1 MFTRLKYNR
10 VLIKIPKLEPYIN
23 CYFNILNL
31 LILYAV
37 LTIALSF
44 FCSILEAVLLSVS
57 PTFLKIKIS
66 EGKKYAYDLQKMKD
80 NIDEPLIIILTLN
93 TISHTVGAILVG
105 VQAKEIYSSFNNNTI
120 DVFGVFLTEDLVVG
134 IVSSIMTI
142 LILLV
147 SEIIPKTLGA
157 TYWHK
162 LVRSTSIFLKTIIP
176 LFKYSGILF
185 LLQFFTRLINK
196 SKKNNIFSREDF
208 STMAEIAEEEGVIE
222 ESESDIIKN
231 MVKFKDVKIRNIM
244 TPFSVMK
251 IASENNSIV
260 DFYDKNPN
268 LSFSRIPIYSGKMD
282 NITGYVLK
290 DNILEQIVKKKGD
303 LNLSTIKRK
312 SILSDYES
320 PIPKT
325 FDKLIKEREHISMV
339 VDEYGTVRG
348 LVTMEDIIETLLG
361 REIMDETDT
370 VKDMQVLAKNKIQ
383 NDLEN

>member
-1 MFTRLKYNR
+1 M
-10 VLIKIPKLEPYIN
+10 
-23 CYFNILNL
+23 NL
-31 LILYAV
+31 LILYAS

-44 FCSILEAVLLSVS
+44 FCSILEAVLLSVN
-57 PTFLKIKIS
+57 PTYLKIKIS
-66 EGKKYAYDLQKMKD
+66 EGKKYALELQKMKD

-105 VQAKEIYSSFNNNTI
+105 VQAKEVYSSVNNNTYEF
-120 DVFGVFLTEDLVVG
+120 FGIFLTEDLVVG
-134 IVSSIMTI
+134 IVSGIMTV

-162 LVRSTSIFLKTIIP
+162 LVRFTSIFLSAIIP
-176 LFKYSGILF
+176 LFKYTGVLF

-196 SKKNNIFSREDF
+196 SKQNNIFSREDF
-208 STMAEIAEEEGVIE
+208 STMAEIAEEEGIIE

-251 IASENNSIV
+251 IASEDSSIK
-260 DFYDKNPN
+260 DFYNKNPN
-268 LSFSRIPIYSGKMD
+268 LSFSRIPVYSNKMD
-282 NITGYVLK
+282 NITGYILK
-290 DNILEQIVKKKGD
+290 NNLLEQIINKNGD
-303 LNLSTIKRK
+303 SALSSIKRK
-312 SILSDYES
+312 SIFSNYES
-320 PIPKT
+320 SIPKI
-325 FDKLIKEREHISMV
+325 FDKLIQEREHISMV
-339 VDEYGTVRG
+339 IDEHGTVRG

-370 VKDMQVLAKNKIQ
+370 VKDMQVLAKNKNEPI
-383 NDLEN
+383 D

>member
-1 MFTRLKYNR
+1 M
-10 VLIKIPKLEPYIN
+10 
-23 CYFNILNL
+23 NL
-31 LILYAV
+31 LILYAIS
-37 LTIALSF
+37 TIALSF

-66 EGKKYAYDLQKMKD
+66 EGKKYAFNLQKMKE

-105 VQAKEIYSSFNNNTI
+105 VQAKELYSSINNNSY
-120 DVFGVFLTEDLVVG
+120 DVFGILLTEDLVVG
-134 IVSSIMTI
+134 IVSGIMTI

-162 LVRSTSIFLKTIIP
+162 LVKTTSIFLKNIIP
-176 LFKYSGILF
+176 VFKYSGILF
-185 LLQFFTRLINK
+185 LLQFFTKLINK
-196 SKKNNIFSREDF
+196 SKNTNLFSIEDF

-231 MVKFKDVKIRNIM
+231 MIKFKDVRIRNIM

-251 IASENNSIV
+251 IASENISIQE
-260 DFYDKNPN
+260 FYNNNPN
-268 LSFSRIPIYSGKMD
+268 LSFSRIPVYTGKMD

-290 DNILEQIVKKKGD
+290 DNILEYIVKKKGD
-303 LNLSTIKRK
+303 LKLSEIKRK
-312 SILSDYES
+312 SVTSDYES

-325 FDKLIKEREHISMV
+325 FDKLIKEREHISIV
-339 VDEYGTVRG
+339 LDEYGTVRG

-361 REIMDETDT
+361 REIMDETDL
-370 VKDMQVLAKNKIQ
+370 VADMQVLAKNQK
-383 NDLEN
+383 L

>member
-1 MFTRLKYNR
+1 M
-10 VLIKIPKLEPYIN
+10 
-23 CYFNILNL
+23 NL
-31 LILYAV
+31 LILYAIS
-37 LTIALSF
+37 TIALSF
-44 FCSILEAVLLSVS
+44 LCSILEAVLLSAN

-66 EGKKYAYDLQKMKD
+66 EGNKYAENLQKMKD

-93 TISHTVGAILVG
+93 TIAHTVGAILVG
-105 VQAKEIYSSFNNNTI
+105 VQAKELYSSIDNNTYEI
-120 DVFGVFLTEDLVVG
+120 FGTLMTEDLIVG
-134 IVSSIMTI
+134 IVSSIMTV

-162 LVRSTSIFLKTIIP
+162 LVRFTSIFLNSIIP
-176 LFKYSGILF
+176 LFKYSGVLF
-185 LLQFFTRLINK
+185 VLQFFTKLISK
-196 SKKNNIFSREDF
+196 SNNNNVFSREDF

-251 IASENNSIV
+251 TASEDQSIK
-260 DFYDKNPN
+260 DFYDKNPK
-268 LSFSRIPIYSGKMD
+268 LSFSRIPVFFEKMD

-290 DNILEQIVKKKGD
+290 DTILEQIVKNDGD
-303 LNLSTIKRK
+303 SNLSSIKRK
-312 SILSDYES
+312 PIFSNYES
-320 PIPKT
+320 PIPLI
-325 FDKLIKEREHISMV
+325 FDKLIREREHISMV
-339 VDEYGTVRG
+339 IDEHGTVRG

-370 VKDMQVLAKNKIQ
+370 VIDMQALVKNKKI
-383 NDLEN
+383 DLN

>member
-1 MFTRLKYNR
+1 M
-10 VLIKIPKLEPYIN
+10 
-23 CYFNILNL
+23 NL
-31 LILYAV
+31 LILYAS

-44 FCSILEAVLLSVS
+44 FCSILEAVLLSVN
-57 PTFLKIKIS
+57 PTYLKIKIS
-66 EGKKYAYDLQKMKD
+66 EGKKYALELQKMKD

-105 VQAKEIYSSFNNNTI
+105 VQAKEVYSSINNNTYEF
-120 DVFGVFLTEDLVVG
+120 FGIFLTEDLVVG
-134 IVSSIMTI
+134 IVSGIMTV

-162 LVRSTSIFLKTIIP
+162 LVRFTSIFLSAIIP
-176 LFKYSGILF
+176 LFKYTGVLF

-196 SKKNNIFSREDF
+196 SKQNNIFSREDF
-208 STMAEIAEEEGVIE
+208 STMAEIAEEEGIIE

-251 IASENNSIV
+251 IASEDSSIK
-260 DFYDKNPN
+260 DFYNKNPN
-268 LSFSRIPIYSGKMD
+268 LSFSRIPVYSNKMD
-282 NITGYVLK
+282 NITGYILK
-290 DNILEQIVKKKGD
+290 NNLLEQIINKNGD
-303 LNLSTIKRK
+303 SALSSIKRK
-312 SILSDYES
+312 SIFSNYES
-320 PIPKT
+320 SIPKI
-325 FDKLIKEREHISMV
+325 FDKLIQEREHISMV
-339 VDEYGTVRG
+339 IDEHGTVRG

-370 VKDMQVLAKNKIQ
+370 VKDMQVLAKNKNEPI
-383 NDLEN
+383 D

>member
-1 MFTRLKYNR
+1 M
-10 VLIKIPKLEPYIN
+10 
-23 CYFNILNL
+23 NL
-31 LILYAV
+31 LILYAS

-44 FCSILEAVLLSVS
+44 FCSILEAVLLSVN
-57 PTFLKIKIS
+57 PTYLKIKIS
-66 EGKKYAYDLQKMKD
+66 EGKKYALELQKMKD

-105 VQAKEIYSSFNNNTI
+105 VQAKEVYSSINNNTYEF
-120 DVFGVFLTEDLVVG
+120 FGIFLTEDLVVG
-134 IVSSIMTI
+134 IVSGIMTI

-162 LVRSTSIFLKTIIP
+162 LVRFTSIFLSAIIP
-176 LFKYSGILF
+176 LFKYTGILF

-196 SKKNNIFSREDF
+196 SKQNNIFSREDF
-208 STMAEIAEEEGVIE
+208 STMAEIAEEEGIIE

-251 IASENNSIV
+251 IASEDSSIK
-260 DFYDKNPN
+260 DFYNKNPN
-268 LSFSRIPIYSGKMD
+268 LSFSRIPVYSNKMD
-282 NITGYVLK
+282 NITGYILK
-290 DNILEQIVKKKGD
+290 NNLLEQIINKNGD
-303 LNLSTIKRK
+303 SALSSIKRK
-312 SILSDYES
+312 SIFSNYES
-320 PIPKT
+320 SIPKI
-325 FDKLIKEREHISMV
+325 FDKLIQEREHISMV
-339 VDEYGTVRG
+339 IDEHGTVRG

-370 VKDMQVLAKNKIQ
+370 VKDMQVLAKNKNEPI
-383 NDLEN
+383 D

>member
-1 MFTRLKYNR
+1 M
-10 VLIKIPKLEPYIN
+10 
-23 CYFNILNL
+23 NL
-31 LILYAV
+31 LILYAT

-44 FCSILEAVLLSVS
+44 FCSILEAVLLSVN
-57 PTFLKIKIS
+57 PTYLKIKIS
-66 EGKKYAYDLQKMKD
+66 EGKKYALELQKMKD

-105 VQAKEIYSSFNNNTI
+105 VQAKEVYSSINNNTYEF
-120 DVFGVFLTEDLVVG
+120 FGIFLTEDLVVG
-134 IVSSIMTI
+134 IVSGIMTV

-162 LVRSTSIFLKTIIP
+162 LVRFTSIFLSAIIP
-176 LFKYSGILF
+176 LFKYTGVLF

-196 SKKNNIFSREDF
+196 SKQNNIFSREDF
-208 STMAEIAEEEGVIE
+208 STMAEISEEEGIIE

-251 IASENNSIV
+251 IASEDNSIK
-260 DFYDKNPN
+260 DFYNKNPK
-268 LSFSRIPIYSGKMD
+268 LSFSRIPVYSNKMD
-282 NITGYVLK
+282 NITGYILK
-290 DNILEQIVKKKGD
+290 NNLLEQIINKNGD
-303 LNLSTIKRK
+303 SALSSIKRK
-312 SILSDYES
+312 SIFSNYES
-320 PIPKT
+320 SIPKI
-325 FDKLIKEREHISMV
+325 FDKLIQEREHISMV
-339 VDEYGTVRG
+339 IDEHGTVRG

-370 VKDMQVLAKNKIQ
+370 VKDMQVLAKNKNEPI
-383 NDLEN
+383 D

>member
-1 MFTRLKYNR
+1 
-10 VLIKIPKLEPYIN
+10 
-23 CYFNILNL
+23 LNL
-31 LILYAV
+31 LILYAS

-44 FCSILEAVLLSVS
+44 FCSILEAVLLSVN
-57 PTFLKIKIS
+57 PTYLKIKIS
-66 EGKKYAYDLQKMKD
+66 EGKKYALELQKMKD

-105 VQAKEIYSSFNNNTI
+105 VQAKEVYSSVNNNTYEF
-120 DVFGVFLTEDLVVG
+120 FGIFLTEDLVVG
-134 IVSSIMTI
+134 IVSGIMTI

-162 LVRSTSIFLKTIIP
+162 LVRFTSIFLSAIIP
-176 LFKYSGILF
+176 LFKYTGVLF

-196 SKKNNIFSREDF
+196 SKQNNIFSREDF
-208 STMAEIAEEEGVIE
+208 STMAEIAEEEGIIE

-251 IASENNSIV
+251 IASEDSSIK
-260 DFYDKNPN
+260 DFYNKNPN
-268 LSFSRIPIYSGKMD
+268 LSFSRIPVYSNKMD
-282 NITGYVLK
+282 NITGYILK
-290 DNILEQIVKKKGD
+290 NNLLEQIINKNGD
-303 LNLSTIKRK
+303 SALSSIKRK
-312 SILSDYES
+312 SIFSNYES
-320 PIPKT
+320 SIPKI
-325 FDKLIKEREHISMV
+325 FDKLIQEREHISMV
-339 VDEYGTVRG
+339 IDEHGTVRG

-370 VKDMQVLAKNKIQ
+370 VKDMQVLAKNKNEPI
-383 NDLEN
+383 D